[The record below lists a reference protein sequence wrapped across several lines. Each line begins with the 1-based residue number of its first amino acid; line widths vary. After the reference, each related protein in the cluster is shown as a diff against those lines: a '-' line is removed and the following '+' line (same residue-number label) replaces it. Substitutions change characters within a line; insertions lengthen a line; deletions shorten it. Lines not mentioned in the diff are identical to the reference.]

1 MKLHDLR
8 LSGQLEKDKRSLVE
22 TAITSYLGIAGLRT
36 RYDFDKQ
43 EVTVFL
49 GQKDKQSR
57 EKVSRIVGFLR
68 DAGYSVSEPKDGEI
82 DGAAVLAFS
91 VVEEE
96 PVTTGQEGVQP
107 EQFDKPSGTIPG
119 GRNYSATATTES
131 RRLTLEASSWELDA
145 AERDRVDALLKQVDA
160 ALDAGNGDEASRLLD
175 QVDELIRSP
184 KAEDGTNAAG
194 SEDDS
199 QGDLGNGIDDQAAG
213 APSGMPEVEEAHVTW
228 MDGKVERVGRV
239 VAYKESA
246 DVAQVEVTSKVGENV
261 EIKRILVHADRL
273 SLIESG
279 EKFKVGLNKR
289 RQRFN
294 LLYSN

>member
-36 RYDFDKQ
+36 RYDFDNQ

-49 GQKDKQSR
+49 GQKEQQSR
-57 EKVSRIVGFLR
+57 EKVSRIVGHLR
-68 DAGYSVSEPKDGEI
+68 DAGYSVSEPKDGKI
-82 DGAAVLAFS
+82 DGAAVLMFS

-96 PVTTGQEGVQP
+96 PVTTGQEGVRP
-107 EQFDKPSGTIPG
+107 EQFDKSSGTIPG
-119 GRNYSATATTES
+119 GRNYSAAATES

-145 AERDRVDALLKQVDA
+145 AERDRVDTLLKQVDA
-160 ALDAGNGDEASRLLD
+160 ALEAGDGDEASRLLD
-175 QVDELIRSP
+175 QVDALIRSP
-184 KAEDGTNAAG
+184 KAEDGTVAAG

-199 QGDLGNGIDDQAAG
+199 QSDSGNGIDDQSVG

-246 DVAQVEVTSKVGENV
+246 DVAQVEVTTKVGENI
-261 EIKRILVHADRL
+261 EIKRIMVHADRL